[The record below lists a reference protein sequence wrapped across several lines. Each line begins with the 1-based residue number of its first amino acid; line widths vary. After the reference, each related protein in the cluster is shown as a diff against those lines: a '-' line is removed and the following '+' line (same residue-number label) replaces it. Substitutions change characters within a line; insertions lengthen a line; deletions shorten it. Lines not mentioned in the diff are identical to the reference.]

1 MFLLFHFLERFHS
14 LKKNSFTAVTRSFIF
29 LGFIDLSKIRPWT
42 CSLSKFRAGRK
53 LFLKHWLQSL
63 FLVAESSS
71 EVQGLL
77 PHYSLFP
84 LSIWPTAPA
93 PAPSFLA
100 GVLCNKMLFPL
111 RVLPFLLLPG
121 WGVMSSPVGTDIC
134 WTLST
139 PLGQAGFWLVVQ
151 EFMGFFFLCS
161 RWACGSAGP
170 PDPSTSFLFLGTQFI
185 HCFCWDLDLKV
196 IDECALQQSYTY
208 IYVYIYIYSLGNMP
222 DVQLTVV
229 LLIQKPLLI
238 ELWNCFLDAAC
249 WNLWDSL
256 FIGDDYLQRT

>member
-1 MFLLFHFLERFHS
+1 M
-14 LKKNSFTAVTRSFIF
+14 A
-29 LGFIDLSKIRPWT
+29 DD
-42 CSLSKFRAGRK
+42 
-53 LFLKHWLQSL
+53 
-63 FLVAESSS
+63 SS
-71 EVQGLL
+71 EVQELL
-77 PHYSLFP
+77 PLCSLFP
-84 LSIWPTAPA
+84 LSMWPTAPA
-93 PAPSFLA
+93 PVPSFPA

-121 WGVMSSPVGTDIC
+121 WGVMSRPIGTDIC

-151 EFMGFFFLCS
+151 KFMGFLLFLWS
-161 RWACGSAGP
+161 RWACGPSN
-170 PDPSTSFLFLGTQFI
+170 PSTSFPFLGTQFI
-185 HCFCWDLDLKV
+185 HCLCWDLDLKV
-196 IDECALQQSYTY
+196 IDECALQQSYIY
-208 IYVYIYIYSLGNMP
+208 IYVYSLGNMP

-256 FIGDDYLQRT
+256 FIGDDYLQRTSLAAK